1 MDILKGIAIKDPN
14 IKIIINAR
22 KFEAIWSIYYGII
35 QPDADAVVLIFAD
48 LQDTQNLI
56 VDFIKKWEEGY
67 HIVKGIKTSSEE
79 NWFFRTYTVE
89 NSSSSLSAKQC
100 SKVDKYQ
107 SNKNSKP

>member
-79 NWFFRTYTVE
+79 NFG
-89 NSSSSLSAKQC
+89 SSLLGMVRLGGINRPNPYLAR
-100 SKVDKYQ
+100 DLIG
-107 SNKNSKP
+107 